1 MTEGQRIARCAI
13 HPAVGIARIGNAPA
27 DQYYVGPEVP
37 GRAADPGP
45 EGFKNHRGQ
54 VRKEAARFRVYAYD
68 QAGNVVQEVTARD
81 AEITWEVHLSNRK
94 AAWYKFANAMDL
106 KQYALSTTPRNAAI
120 AGASRQELVIDPGA
134 IEIAGPD
141 RQGPRYRFDQ
151 GFIRFGDTG
160 PIQVPLG
167 ELRTDDHGRLL
178 VLGGDGLSASAFG
191 EPATT
196 FANNEGWYDDVAD
209 GPVRARVKLAGGEVL
224 VAEPAMV
231 AVAPPNFG
239 QGLYGV
245 VTLYDVV
252 YDLFRRQGWLT
263 PPSSVSFW
271 EQIFP
276 LFERLVSSQWVNQ
289 GAYILFGPGSPGDL
303 LEPARLARLA
313 DPGPAARAERERVFK
328 LFRQPPPPWD
338 SPGARASL
346 PPPQPSHQPPFYGD
360 GFGEYQHIA
369 IDELALTA
377 TQFHRLSAWAAG
389 DFVPGERQEPPRDL
403 DELQLGDRPAA
414 LDRTALEDCLGGP
427 FHPGIELTWPLR
439 VPRMWR
445 PPQEAGGQLF
455 RLRILPPGEAPR
467 DDFGAVLTPE
477 VCLGDEGPLNAS
489 GPGTLTR
496 WLGVPWQTD
505 EASCLAGY
513 DASAYLPL
521 PSFWAARVPNDVL
534 SQHAFAQ
541 ATNPR
546 LSDVQR
552 LKNFARRQFWLRDIQ
567 GAGSSERRNN
577 MVKEWSL
584 MGIVAEAGPSFI
596 AGAPGSSHAA
606 PPEEA
611 APGIPSRFWVETA
624 RDPMFSNADP
634 TWRQL
639 LMVEGQE
646 EPETRLLRAAAAPLA
661 ALEAEPETR
670 PAEVVHPHRRDLGQD
685 RR

>member
-1 MTEGQRIARCAI
+1 MPEEQHIARCVI
-13 HPAVGIARIGNAPA
+13 HPAVGVARIGNAPA
-27 DQYYVGPEVP
+27 DQYYIGPEVP

-45 EGFKNHRGQ
+45 QGFKNQRGQ

-68 QAGNVVQEVTARD
+68 EAGNVVQEVTAED
-81 AEITWEVHLSNRK
+81 AEITWQVHLSNRK

-106 KQYALSTTPRNAAI
+106 KQYALSTTPRNASI
-120 AGASRQELVIDPGA
+120 SGASRQELVIDPGA
-134 IEIAGPD
+134 IEIAGPS
-141 RQGPRYRFDQ
+141 QAGPRYRFDQ
-151 GFIRFGDTG
+151 GFIRFGEAG
-160 PIQVPLG
+160 PFQVPLG
-167 ELRTDDHGRLL
+167 ELRTDDLGRLL
-178 VLGGDGLSASAFG
+178 VLGADGHSASAFG
-191 EPATT
+191 QPATT
-196 FANNEGWYDDVAD
+196 FANNEGWYDDSAD
-209 GPVRARVKLAGGEVL
+209 GPVRATVRLADGRVLA
-224 VAEPAMV
+224 AEPAMV

-239 QGLYGV
+239 PGLYGV

-252 YDLFRRQGWLT
+252 YDLFLRQEWLV
-263 PPSSVSFW
+263 PPPQVSFW

-276 LFERLVSSQWVNQ
+276 IFERLVGSQWVNQ
-289 GAYILFGPGSPGDL
+289 GAYLLFGPGSPGDL
-303 LEPARLARLA
+303 LEPERLARLA

-328 LFRQPPPPWD
+328 LFRQPPAPWD
-338 SPGARASL
+338 TPSARAHL
-346 PPPQPSHQPPFYGD
+346 PPPQPSHLPPFYGD
-360 GFGEYQHIA
+360 GFGEYQLIA

-377 TQFHRLSAWAAG
+377 TQFHRLKDWAAG
-389 DFVPGERQEPPRDL
+389 DFVPGERREPARTI
-403 DELQLGDRPAA
+403 DELPLAERPAA

-427 FHPGIELTWPLR
+427 FHPGIELTWPMR

-445 PPQEAGGQLF
+445 PPRETGGQRF
-455 RLRILPPGEAPR
+455 RLRILPPGESPR

-477 VCLGDEGPLNAS
+477 VCLGTEGPLTAS

-513 DASAYLPL
+513 ESSTYLPL

-541 ATNPR
+541 ATDPR

-567 GAGSSERRNN
+567 GSGSNERRNN

-584 MGIVAEAGPSFI
+584 MGIVAERPAP
-596 AGAPGSSHAA
+596 ALQAEPAPGL
-606 PPEEA
+606 PD
-611 APGIPSRFWVETA
+611 RFWVETA
-624 RDPMFSNADP
+624 RDPSFSNADA

-639 LMVEGQE
+639 LMVEGLA
-646 EPETRLLRAAAAPLA
+646 EPESKLLRAAAAPLET
-661 ALEAEPETR
+661 LEAEPETR
-670 PAEVVHPHRRDLGQD
+670 PAEVIHPHRRDLGQD